1 MFAHETRPATFLEK
15 ARFSLALTRA
25 EALGRTDWILFSH
38 LALAQIQQTIPARLR
53 CRYGVFLHGI
63 EAWKTLSAREQR
75 VLAAADVR
83 VANSHYT
90 AARVMEMY
98 PAIGPI
104 DACPLGLLPGGCE
117 APADGAALPPLGRHA
132 VLVVGRMLGSERYKG
147 HDQLI
152 DAWPHVVARV
162 HDAQLVFAG
171 SGDDLQRLRS
181 RAAES
186 PAGASIVFTGF
197 VARPTLSALYDRAAV
212 FALPSRGEGFG
223 LVYLEAMA
231 HRLACVGSIH
241 DAAPEVIVD
250 GVTGQ
255 LVDQDNVPG
264 MADTLATLL
273 LDESRR
279 RAMGEAGYERVA
291 REFTFD
297 RFSDRLR
304 ELLRAR
310 SVAPATAATY
320 D

>member
-1 MFAHETRPATFLEK
+1 
-15 ARFSLALTRA
+15 
-25 EALGRTDWILFSH
+25 
-38 LALAQIQQTIPARLR
+38 
-53 CRYGVFLHGI
+53 
-63 EAWKTLSAREQR
+63 
-75 VLAAADVR
+75 
-83 VANSHYT
+83 
-90 AARVMEMY
+90 
-98 PAIGPI
+98 
-104 DACPLGLLPGGCE
+104 
-117 APADGAALPPLGRHA
+117 
-132 VLVVGRMLGSERYKG
+132 MLGSERYKG

-152 DAWPHVVARV
+152 DAWPQVVARV
-162 HDAQLVFAG
+162 PDAQLVFAG
-171 SGDDLQRLRS
+171 SGDDLPRLRQ
-181 RAAES
+181 RATES
-186 PAGASIVFTGF
+186 PASASIAFTGF
-197 VARPTLSALYDRAAV
+197 VARPALAALYDRAAV

-255 LVDQDNVPG
+255 LVNQDNVPE

-279 RAMGEAGYERVA
+279 RTMGEAGYERVA

-304 ELLRAR
+304 GLLRAR
-310 SVAPATAATY
+310 SITPATSANY